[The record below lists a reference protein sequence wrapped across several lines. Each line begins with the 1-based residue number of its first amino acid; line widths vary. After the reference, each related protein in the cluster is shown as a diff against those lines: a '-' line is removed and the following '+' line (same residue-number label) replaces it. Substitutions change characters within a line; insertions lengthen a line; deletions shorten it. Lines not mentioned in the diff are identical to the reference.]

1 MPQGTV
7 KWFNAEKGF
16 GFIAPD
22 DGGQDVFVHFSAIAD
37 EGGFRSLDEGQQVE
51 FEASEGQRGLQ
62 ADSVRPVGGAPRRQD
77 AGYGRD
83 RGRDDRGRD
92 DRGRDDRG
100 RDSGRDRDRDR
111 GRPSRGGR
119 STGTVSWFDADK
131 GFGFIQPDD
140 GGADV
145 FVHFSQI
152 ADRGGFR
159 SLDEGQRVEFDVTQG
174 QRGPQAEDV
183 RSAERGGGR
192 DGGQRGGGYGDR
204 DRGGYPDR
212 GRGGYGDRDR
222 GDRDRGGYSDRGGYA
237 DRDSGGYRDGGR
249 DAGRSG
255 GGAGRRPGG
264 GGGKAGGT
272 VKWFN
277 AEKGFGFI
285 EADDGGPDV
294 FVHFS
299 AIADR
304 GGYRSLDEGQRVQ
317 FEASEGQR
325 GRQAER
331 VDPE

>member
-22 DGGQDVFVHFSAIAD
+22 DGGPDVFVHFSAIAD
-37 EGGFRSLDEGQQVE
+37 EGGFRTLDEGQQVE
-51 FEASEGQRGLQ
+51 FEASQGQRGLQ
-62 ADSVRPVGGAPRRQD
+62 ADSVRPVGGGAPRRQD

-83 RGRDDRGRD
+83 RDRGRDDRDRGRGRD
-92 DRGRDDRG
+92 DRGRDG
-100 RDSGRDRDRDR
+100 

-119 STGTVSWFDADK
+119 TTGTVTWFDNDK

-140 GGADV
+140 DGPDV
-145 FVHFSQI
+145 FVHFSAI
-152 ADRGGFR
+152 ADRGGYR
-159 SLDEGQRVEFDVTQG
+159 SLEEGQRVEFDVTQG

-183 RSAERGGGR
+183 RSAE
-192 DGGQRGGGYGDR
+192 DGGSGGYRDAGPRGREGGGYRDR
-204 DRGGYPDR
+204 DSGGWSGRDSGGYR
-212 GRGGYGDRDR
+212 
-222 GDRDRGGYSDRGGYA
+222 

-249 DAGRSG
+249 DVGR
-255 GGAGRRPGG
+255 GGAGRRPSGG
-264 GGGKAGGT
+264 GRATGT

-294 FVHFS
+294 FVHYS

-304 GGYRSLDEGQRVQ
+304 GGYRSLDEGQRVE

-325 GRQAER
+325 GRQADR
-331 VDPE
+331 VDPA